1 MSQTNA
7 LSFARAILAR
17 APQPH
22 FFRNRLGT
30 RNFALAF
37 FFLRYPSKCIKHK
50 HIAGNPSIDTMKF
63 NVSALAMAAV
73 LSAGATSTVT
83 LAFAPS
89 SSANHH
95 HPSLAVSSFGRP
107 AFVAQRQSPSDE
119 FILHMV
125 GGGKDEEAA
134 ENLNEYKKN
143 ISSKRITEASGKSGE
158 VRTLLLRRTHQLTT
172 IFILFARY
180 P

>member
-1 MSQTNA
+1 
-7 LSFARAILAR
+7 
-17 APQPH
+17 
-22 FFRNRLGT
+22 
-30 RNFALAF
+30 
-37 FFLRYPSKCIKHK
+37 
-50 HIAGNPSIDTMKF
+50 MKF
-63 NVSALAMAAV
+63 NASALAMAAV

-95 HPSLAVSSFGRP
+95 LPSLAVSSFGRP
-107 AFVAQRQSPSDE
+107 AFVAQRQSPSSDE

-158 VRTLLLRRTHQLTT
+158 VRTLLLRRTHFAAIIIMHAIHKLTPP
-172 IFILFARY
+172 LFSLY
-180 P
+180 LYVES

>member
-1 MSQTNA
+1 
-7 LSFARAILAR
+7 
-17 APQPH
+17 
-22 FFRNRLGT
+22 
-30 RNFALAF
+30 
-37 FFLRYPSKCIKHK
+37 
-50 HIAGNPSIDTMKF
+50 MKF
-63 NVSALAMAAV
+63 NISALAMAAV
-73 LSAGATSTVT
+73 LSASATSTLT

-143 ISSKRITEASGKSGE
+143 ISSKRITEASEKSDE
-158 VRTLLLRRTHQLTT
+158 VRTLLLQRTHQL
-172 IFILFARY
+172 LFVRY
-180 P
+180 SYP

>member
-1 MSQTNA
+1 
-7 LSFARAILAR
+7 
-17 APQPH
+17 
-22 FFRNRLGT
+22 
-30 RNFALAF
+30 
-37 FFLRYPSKCIKHK
+37 
-50 HIAGNPSIDTMKF
+50 MKF

-95 HPSLAVSSFGRP
+95 HLPSLAVSSFGRP
-107 AFVAQRQSPSDE
+107 AFGAQRQSPSDE
-119 FILHMV
+119 FTLHMV

-134 ENLNEYKKN
+134 KNLNEYKKN

-158 VRTLLLRRTHQLTT
+158 VRTLLLRRTHQLL
-172 IFILFARY
+172 LFARY